1 MALPSLVIA
10 AFLLLG
16 LAAYAQLQIPRFTSG
31 SGNAILSRAVLA
43 ITGTGLG
50 FLTAIVLPGDLSR
63 TLLAFL
69 IGFGIVHFPAAV
81 ILLIKRARRS
91 GKS

>member
-1 MALPSLVIA
+1 MPLASLFIV
-10 AFLLLG
+10 AFLLLA
-16 LAAYAQLQIPRFTSG
+16 LAAYAHLQIPRYTAG
-31 SGNAILSRAVLA
+31 SGNTMLSRAVLA

-50 FLTAIVLPGDLSR
+50 FATAMVYPGDPLR

-81 ILLIKRARRS
+81 ILLIKRARHS